1 MPATTEPA
9 GRQAHR
15 CGKTDSATLR
25 SRHFCATGLR
35 DPVLPSIDL
44 LDETT
49 IDELRERARD
59 VLPGEIEI
67 QGDERRALD
76 REDLGVREGFEDPIL
91 ALRHPVGS
99 VPETHTY
106 RAVLAPGLSNVAW
119 GSLGVTLCYAFVT
132 SYKAI
137 ASRHDCNDRP
147 GASGEGLRAGA
158 ADPRPGGRTN
168 TTMSTNTAADLESR
182 HTTDALAVIERAD
195 RAYHDPAQFHLHEF
209 GGGGR

>member
-1 MPATTEPA
+1 MPASQPA
-9 GRQAHR
+9 GRQGDSN
-15 CGKTDSATLR
+15 GKRKTGTLR
-25 SRHFCATGLR
+25 SRHFVATGLR
-35 DPVLPSIDL
+35 DPVFAGIDL
-44 LDETT
+44 LDKVTL
-49 IDELRERARD
+49 DQLRERARD

-67 QGDERRALD
+67 QGDQRRALD

-106 RAVLAPGLSNVAW
+106 RAVLPPGLSNVAW

-137 ASRHDCNDRP
+137 ASRHGCNDRP

-158 ADPRPGGRTN
+158 CHPRPGGRWK
-168 TTMSTNTAADLESR
+168 TTMKSDNAAGLESR
-182 HTTDALAVIERAD
+182 TSTDALAVIERAD

-209 GGGGR
+209 GGGGA

>member
-1 MPATTEPA
+1 MPASQPA
-9 GRQAHR
+9 GRQGDSN
-15 CGKTDSATLR
+15 GKRKTGTLR
-25 SRHFCATGLR
+25 SRHFVATGLR
-35 DPVLPSIDL
+35 DPVFAGVDL
-44 LDETT
+44 LDEVTL
-49 IDELRERARD
+49 DQLRERARD

-106 RAVLAPGLSNVAW
+106 AAVLAPGLSNVAW
-119 GSLGVTLCYAFVT
+119 GSLGVALCYAFVT
-132 SYKAI
+132 SYNATGSI
-137 ASRHDCNDRP
+137 HDCNDRP
-147 GASGEGLRAGA
+147 GALRSRSLRAGA
-158 ADPRPGGRTN
+158 CHPRPGGRSD
-168 TTMSTNTAADLESR
+168 TTMSTNTAAGLESR

-195 RAYHDPAQFHLHEF
+195 RAYHDPAQYHLHEF